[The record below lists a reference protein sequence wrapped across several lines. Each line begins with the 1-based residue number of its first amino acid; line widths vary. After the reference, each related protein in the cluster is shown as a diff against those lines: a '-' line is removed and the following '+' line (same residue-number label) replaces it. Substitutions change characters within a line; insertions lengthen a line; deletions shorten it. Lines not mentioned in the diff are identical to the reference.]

1 MKKDISFFANLM
13 LYFGSGLLV
22 FLVILN
28 CIIPFDNRYYVIN
41 YLPIIAALSG
51 IVLIILSI
59 RNTKRLH
66 QIFIG
71 FELLFWGTF
80 VVLYELKI
88 LPYTFIQWWPMIG
101 VTAGIF
107 LFIAGMVKYQRLQ
120 FGYVIPS
127 ISFFLMG
134 IWFMLFSLKIIKVS
148 FRIVALVGG
157 PLFIIMAAIFIIAF
171 FLLQKNNSNLVV
183 KDDENI
189 DQDTEEMNGVA
200 PFEEETID

>member
-1 MKKDISFFANLM
+1 MKKDSSFIVNLI
-13 LYFGSGLLV
+13 LFIGSGIFV
-22 FLVILN
+22 FLVIFNIAVPLEEHHV
-28 CIIPFDNRYYVIN
+28 IIN
-41 YLPIIAALSG
+41 YLPIIAAASG
-51 IVLIILSI
+51 VPVLVLSI
-59 RNTKRLH
+59 RNTRRLH

-71 FELLFWGTF
+71 FELCFWGIA
-80 VVLYELKI
+80 VMLRELKI